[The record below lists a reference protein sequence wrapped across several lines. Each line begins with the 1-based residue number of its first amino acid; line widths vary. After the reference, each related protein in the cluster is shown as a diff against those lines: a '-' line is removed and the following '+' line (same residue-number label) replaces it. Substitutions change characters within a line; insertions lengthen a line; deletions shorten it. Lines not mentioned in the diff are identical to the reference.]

1 MASTVTAATLTVT
14 ISESITL
21 NGVSR
26 DSSSTASITRIRDI
40 SNRIIEVTNATNGT
54 QLLKVAANAAAV
66 GAGTYDKTAV
76 KYVRITNLDDTNYI
90 ILQFTDE
97 GTHHWEVKLDA
108 GKSYVIGDTSSVD
121 DQADIDNYSASAL
134 TLIAAKADTA
144 SCDVELYIAAT

>member
-26 DSSSTASITRIRDI
+26 DSSSTASITSIRDI

-66 GAGTYDKTAV
+66 GAGT
-76 KYVRITNLDDTNYI
+76 
-90 ILQFTDE
+90 
-97 GTHHWEVKLDA
+97 
-108 GKSYVIGDTSSVD
+108 
-121 DQADIDNYSASAL
+121 
-134 TLIAAKADTA
+134 
-144 SCDVELYIAAT
+144 